1 MKSRPELSRRER
13 QFMDVL
19 YARGRSTVAEVMED
33 LPDPPSYSAV
43 RATLRILEEKG
54 HVYHEQDGPR
64 YVYIPQVETEEARAQ
79 ALSHLVSTFFDG
91 SEEDAVVTLL
101 KMSDA
106 TLTDSEVERLRTR
119 IRESR
124 ERGE

>member
-1 MKSRPELSRRER
+1 MKQRPELSRRER

-64 YVYIPQVETEEARAQ
+64 YVYIPQKETEEARTE

-106 TLTDSEVERLRTR
+106 KLTDAEVDRLRNR
-119 IRESR
+119 IRETR